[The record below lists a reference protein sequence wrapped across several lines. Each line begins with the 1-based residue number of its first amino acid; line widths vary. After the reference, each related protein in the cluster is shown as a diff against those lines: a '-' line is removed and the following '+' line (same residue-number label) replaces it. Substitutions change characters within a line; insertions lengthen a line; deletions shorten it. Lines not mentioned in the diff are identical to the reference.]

1 MDEPFMS
8 QVIKEIENQLV
19 RWYKALLTG
28 DADKVTLLY
37 AEDAILLS
45 TLGQG
50 VQVGQTQIRQYFS
63 EKFLPRNPIGSTE
76 TPFTKILGGVAVN
89 AGIYKFELD
98 KKPEEG
104 RGRMEVTA
112 RYTFVYRWAG
122 TDWVI
127 VEHHSSVMPPK
138 GSAKKTMPKKRR
150 STKR

>member
-1 MDEPFMS
+1 MS
-8 QVIKEIENQLV
+8 NVVKEIENQLE
-19 RWYKALLTG
+19 RWYKTLLTG

-50 VQVGQTQIRQYFS
+50 VQVGQTQIRQYFA
-63 EKFLPRNPIGSTE
+63 EKFLPRKPVGSTVLPY
-76 TPFTKILGGVAVN
+76 TRILGGIAVN
-89 AGIYKFELD
+89 SGIYKFELD
-98 KKPEEG
+98 KKPAEG

-112 RYTFVYRWAG
+112 RYTFVYRWSG

-138 GSAKKTMPKKRR
+138 ESSKKAEPKKR
-150 STKR
+150 TPAKRE

>member
-1 MDEPFMS
+1 MS
-8 QVIKEIENQLV
+8 NVVKDIEYQLE
-19 RWYKALLTG
+19 RWYQTLLTG
-28 DADKVTLLY
+28 DADRVTLLY

-63 EKFLPRNPIGSTE
+63 EKFLPRKPIGVTV
-76 TPFTKILGGVAVN
+76 TPYTRILGGVAVN
-89 AGIYKFELD
+89 SGIYKFELD
-98 KKPEEG
+98 KKLDEG

-112 RYTFVYRWAG
+112 RYTFVYRWSG

-138 GSAKKTMPKKRR
+138 ESVNKTAPKKRR
-150 STKR
+150 TLKR

>member
-1 MDEPFMS
+1 MS
-8 QVIKEIENQLV
+8 SVVKEIENQLE
-19 RWYKALLTG
+19 RWYQTLLTG

-50 VQVGQTQIRQYFS
+50 VQVGQTQIRQYFA
-63 EKFLPRNPIGSTE
+63 EKFLPRKPIGSTV
-76 TPFTKILGGVAVN
+76 TPYTRILGGVAVN
-89 AGIYKFELD
+89 SGIYKFEID

-138 GSAKKTMPKKRR
+138 ESPKKEASKKRR
-150 STKR
+150 PVKG